1 MIAGFDILQI
11 KGVWKIGDHILICI
25 WGNFDLNDAKLHE
38 IKVSA
43 IQKGLEVG
51 DIFVGIHVAINVG
64 LLLHDISK
72 FIRIKPFDDDVEFLL
87 FIREFLYI
95 RRK

>member
-11 KGVWKIGDHILICI
+11 KGVRKISDHILICI
-25 WGNFDLNDAKLHE
+25 FSNFDLKDTKLHE
-38 IKVSA
+38 IKVFT

-87 FIREFLYI
+87 LIRKFLYI
-95 RRK
+95 RGK